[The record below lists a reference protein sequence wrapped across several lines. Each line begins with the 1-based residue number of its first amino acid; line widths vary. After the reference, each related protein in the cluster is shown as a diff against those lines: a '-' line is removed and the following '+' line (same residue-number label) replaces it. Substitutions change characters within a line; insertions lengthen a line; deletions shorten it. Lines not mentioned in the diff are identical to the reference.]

1 LTFAGDTTPA
11 DLVLQLQFLAAQI
24 TDPGYRPEA
33 ELSARRQLE
42 PYYARLA
49 TDPSGPLKIKV
60 PRLLAA
66 GDPRFGLPRPE
77 EASSRTLAELRAWLT
92 PQLTAGPIEL
102 SLVGDLDP
110 ETTIAAVAATLGAL
124 PPRAPKPTHDELR
137 RIELAPAGEQA
148 LAYARRAVEL
158 APENAVNVLSL
169 AICYGKMGIYGDTR
183 AKIGY
188 SRLVKIEAERAA
200 ALDPNY
206 DWAQHVL
213 GRWHYEVADLG
224 VAKRFFVRLI
234 YGGLP
239 AASFEEAIRR
249 LERAVALAPNR
260 VPHHL
265 ELGFAFL
272 AAGRVADA
280 RASFARGLA
289 LPSTELYDESSKQ
302 RAREALARF

>member
-1 LTFAGDTTPA
+1 MAEILSDAIGDVTGVRETFSELALNDGSTEKVTGYA
-11 DLVLQLQFLAAQI
+11 EGTRALQLHDSAVKNPFLKVFGRNARDITCECERSNQPSLVQVLNLANGSTINDKLAAKESRV
-24 TDPGYRPEA
+24 T
-33 ELSARRQLE
+33 QL
-42 PYYARLA
+42 LA
-49 TDPSGPLKIKV
+49 TDPTPEKIV
-60 PRLLAA
+60 
-66 GDPRFGLPRPE
+66 E
-77 EASSRTLAELRAWLT
+77 EAWITCLSRRPSDAERKTQA
-92 PQLTAGPIEL
+92 
-102 SLVGDLDP
+102 
-110 ETTIAAVAATLGAL
+110 
-124 PPRAPKPTHDELR
+124 
-137 RIELAPAGEQA
+137 EQA

-169 AICYGKMGIYGDTR
+169 AICYGKMGVYGDTR
-183 AKIGY
+183 AKIDY

>member
-1 LTFAGDTTPA
+1 MRAF
-11 DLVLQLQFLAAQI
+11 
-24 TDPGYRPEA
+24 
-33 ELSARRQLE
+33 
-42 PYYARLA
+42 
-49 TDPSGPLKIKV
+49 
-60 PRLLAA
+60 RLLAVA
-66 GDPRFGLPRPE
+66 LLLLGLTWTARAATFSAEAKVALERARAAEARF
-77 EASSRTLAELRAWLT
+77 ALAEALELYREADRLA
-92 PQLTAGPIEL
+92 PGNSVILQKIAQQLSDL
-102 SLVGDLDP
+102 SLD
-110 ETTIAAVAATLGAL
+110 AASDAERKTQA
-124 PPRAPKPTHDELR
+124 
-137 RIELAPAGEQA
+137 EQA